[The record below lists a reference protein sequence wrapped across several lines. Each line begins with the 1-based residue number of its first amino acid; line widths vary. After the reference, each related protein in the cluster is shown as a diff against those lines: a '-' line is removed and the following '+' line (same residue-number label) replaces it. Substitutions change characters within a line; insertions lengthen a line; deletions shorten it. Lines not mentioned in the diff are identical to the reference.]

1 MKMEIDLEEDV
12 GFYEQTIF
20 SQVSEEADNL
30 ENADVPETSAHEAEH
45 VEPVG
50 LDEKFS
56 ISVKFASF
64 QVFFVHLFCLKKMR
78 FLSQCA

>member
-1 MKMEIDLEEDV
+1 MPMKMEIDLEEDV

-30 ENADVPETSAHEAEH
+30 ENADVPETNAHEAEH
-45 VEPVG
+45 VEPVD

-64 QVFFVHLFCLKKMR
+64 KFSLCIYCV
-78 FLSQCA
+78 